1 MHFWSFI
8 GGAAT
13 VIGIVGFCVF
23 RGYISLGKGERADKV
38 DDDFKAAR
46 DKVSEGVKDL
56 RK

>member
-23 RGYISLGKGERADKV
+23 QGYISLGKGERADKL

-46 DKVSEGVKDL
+46 DKVSEGVKEL